1 MFILTQ
7 NQTGVADTSK
17 CFGIHIVDESTVIR
31 AYTFDGDGWM
41 KLGKYKTVERAKE
54 VVQEINTALCEHRV
68 SFDMPE
74 D

>member
-7 NQTGVADTSK
+7 YQTGVVDTSK

-31 AYTFDGDGWM
+31 AYTFGENVWM

-54 VVQEINTALCEHRV
+54 VIQKINIALCESRV
-68 SFDMPE
+68 GFVMPE

>member
-7 NQTGVADTSK
+7 NQTGVVDASK
-17 CFGIHIVDESTVIR
+17 CFGICILDDSAVIR
-31 AYTFDGDGWM
+31 AYNNDTNDWIR
-41 KLGKYKTVERAKE
+41 LGIYKTRKRAKE
-54 VVQEINTALCEHRV
+54 VIQEINTAICENRV

>member
-7 NQTGVADTSK
+7 YQTEVVDTSK
-17 CFGIHIVDESTVIR
+17 CFGICIVEDSAVIR
-31 AYTFDGDGWM
+31 AYGSNTNDWIM
-41 KLGKYKTVERAKE
+41 LGFYKTRERAKE
-54 VVQEINTALCEHRV
+54 VIQEINTALCENRV

>member
-1 MFILTQ
+1 
-7 NQTGVADTSK
+7 
-17 CFGIHIVDESTVIR
+17 
-31 AYTFDGDGWM
+31 M

-54 VVQEINTALCEHRV
+54 VIQEINTALCESRV

>member
-7 NQTGVADTSK
+7 HQTEIVDTSK
-17 CFGIHIVDESTVIR
+17 CFGIYIVDDSAIIR
-31 AYTFDGDGWM
+31 AYSNNTNIWIR
-41 KLGKYKTVERAKE
+41 LGLYKTRERAKE
-54 VVQEINTALCEHRV
+54 VIQEINVALCENRV

>member
-7 NQTGVADTSK
+7 HRAEIVDTSK
-17 CFGIHIVDESTVIR
+17 CFGICIVDDTTVIR
-31 AYTFDGDGWM
+31 AYCNDTSNWIM
-41 KLGKYKTVERAKE
+41 LGFYKTRERAKE
-54 VVQEINTALCEHRV
+54 VIQEINVALCENRV

>member
-7 NQTGVADTSK
+7 HRIEVVDTSK
-17 CFGIHIVDESTVIR
+17 CFGICIVEDSAVIR
-31 AYTFDGDGWM
+31 AYGNNTNDWIM
-41 KLGKYKTVERAKE
+41 LGFYETRKRAKE
-54 VVQEINTALCEHRV
+54 VIQEINVALCENRV

>member
-7 NQTGVADTSK
+7 NQTGVVDTSK
-17 CFGIHIVDESTVIR
+17 CFGICIVDDSAVIR
-31 AYTFDGDGWM
+31 AYSNDTNDWI
-41 KLGKYKTVERAKE
+41 KLGIYKTRERAKE
-54 VVQEINTALCEHRV
+54 VIQEINTALCEHRV